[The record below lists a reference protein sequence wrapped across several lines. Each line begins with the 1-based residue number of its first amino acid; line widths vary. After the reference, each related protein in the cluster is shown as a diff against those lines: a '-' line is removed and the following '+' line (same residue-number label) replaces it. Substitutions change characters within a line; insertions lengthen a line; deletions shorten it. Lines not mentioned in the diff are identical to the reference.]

1 MTAVP
6 LKAAD
11 QPLHASYDAAL
22 LDLDGVVYI
31 GGRVVPAAPEAV
43 EKAQAGGMKVA
54 FVTNNASRTPAAIA
68 ERLTRMGVPATAAQ
82 VVTSAQAA
90 ARLVAERFPAGSAVL
105 AVGDTGLRQA
115 LRRHGLRPVTVA
127 AERPVAVVQGY
138 SPRLGHDLL
147 VEGALA
153 VMAGALF
160 VLTNAD
166 RTAPLDRGV
175 QPGNG
180 SFGRVIA
187 QASGTKPLVAG
198 KPERPLHEEGVRRTG
213 AADPLVVG
221 DRLDTDIEGATNR
234 GADSL
239 LVLSGVTTPAEL
251 LLAGPRHRPS
261 YLAYDLGG
269 LNLLHPRTDAEAGR
283 GRCGGWTALARAGR
297 LELTGGGDRLDG
309 LRALCAA
316 AWSTAEPV
324 DQARLREPLAQ
335 LGW

>member
-1 MTAVP
+1 MT

-11 QPLHASYDAAL
+11 QPLHTRYDAAL

-31 GGRVVPAAPEAV
+31 GGRVVPAAPEAI
-43 EKAQAGGMKVA
+43 EKAQAGGMRVA
-54 FVTNNASRTPAAIA
+54 FVTNNAARTPAAIA
-68 ERLTRMGVPATAAQ
+68 ERLTRMGVPATVRQ

-115 LRRHGLRPVTVA
+115 LRQHGLRPVTVA
-127 AERPVAVVQGY
+127 AEQPVAVVQGY

-160 VLTNAD
+160 VLTNGD
-166 RTAPLDRGV
+166 STAPLDRGV

-187 QASGTKPLVAG
+187 QAAGTEPLVAG

-213 AADPLVVG
+213 ARNPLVVG

-234 GADSL
+234 GVDSL
-239 LVLSGVTTPAEL
+239 LVLSGVTTPAQL

-261 YLAYDLGG
+261 YLAHDIGGVNLG
-269 LNLLHPRTDAEAGR
+269 HPPTGVAAGR
-283 GRCGGWTALARAGR
+283 ARCGGWTAACRAGR
-297 LELTGGGDRLDG
+297 LELSGHGDRLDG

-316 AWSTAEPV
+316 AWSAPGGA
-324 DQARLREPLAQ
+324 DQAAVREPLAQ